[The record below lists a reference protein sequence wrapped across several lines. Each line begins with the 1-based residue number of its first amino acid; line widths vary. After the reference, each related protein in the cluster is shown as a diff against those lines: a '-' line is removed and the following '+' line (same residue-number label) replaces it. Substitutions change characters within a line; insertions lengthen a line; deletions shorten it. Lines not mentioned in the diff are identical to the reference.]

1 MPRGRFQSPVQG
13 ALTGVLELIRK
24 TPEIRPL
31 TEEDR
36 LDGQT
41 AMITGSTS
49 GVGLAVAREFH
60 RRGAHVII
68 VGRRGLDE
76 ARAHVAESGGGG
88 EIYALKADLADLR
101 DIDALVDTLSSQR
114 LTLDVLVDNAGV
126 ASPRSVETPQGLEE
140 MFTINVLAKAALLE
154 QLLGREVLR
163 VDAAASGSDARVPR
177 IIYTSSDS
185 HQGAQAVEVES
196 LGVDGNFNATGGIH
210 RYSYYKLVLN
220 TWATEVA
227 RRLAHPSL
235 RASVHCV
242 CPGPVNTNI
251 IRDAPPAL
259 RTVLKGIFSL
269 FFMAPE
275 RSTPPFVYFAA
286 AEETRGTTN
295 RYLHMRRP
303 KRMDEKCYDAGAG
316 AAVLERLEVLLAEIH
331 DRAGIARGLP
341 LTTLSSAGGAS
352 VG

>member
-13 ALTGVLELIRK
+13 ALTGVLELVRR
-24 TPEIRPL
+24 TPEIRPPS
-31 TEEDR
+31 EKDR

-41 AMITGSTS
+41 AMVTGSTS

-60 RRGAHVII
+60 RRGANIII

-76 ARAHVAESGGGG
+76 ARAHVEESGGGG
-88 EIYALKADLADLR
+88 EIRALRADLADLR
-101 DIDALVDTLSSQR
+101 DIDALVDTLSSQG
-114 LTLDVLVDNAGV
+114 TSLDVLVDNAGV

-154 QLLGREVLR
+154 QLLGREILR
-163 VDAAASGSDARVPR
+163 IDAAAPSGDARVPR

-185 HQGAQAVEVES
+185 HQGAQAVEVDA
-196 LGVDGNFNATGGIH
+196 LGVDGSFNATGGIH

-220 TWATEVA
+220 TWATEVS
-227 RRLAHPSL
+227 RRLAYPSL

-251 IRDAPPAL
+251 IRDARPGL
-259 RTVLKGIFSL
+259 RAALKGIFSL

-286 AEETRGTTN
+286 AEEARGTTN

-303 KRMDEKCYDAGAG
+303 KRMDEKCYDAAAG
-316 AAVLERLEVLLAEIH
+316 AAVVQRLEELLAEIH
-331 DRAGIARGLP
+331 DRAGVARGLR
-341 LTTLSSAGGAS
+341 LTDLEREGGES
-352 VG
+352 E